1 MGPPQTHW
9 IAPMIFSFL
18 VGLAN
23 FAIYYSSVDY
33 MIAAYGPYSASATG
47 KSRFRNQYLSR
58 TNTLQVV
65 MLSHETSL
73 RVYPLCT
80 PLRFTTT
87 SAKRAPQNWLPR
99 RLLVCL
105 A

>member
-47 KSRFRNQYLSR
+47 KLRFRNL
-58 TNTLQVV
+58 
-65 MLSHETSL
+65 
-73 RVYPLCT
+73 
-80 PLRFTTT
+80 
-87 SAKRAPQNWLPR
+87 
-99 RLLVCL
+99 
-105 A
+105 

>member
-47 KSRFRNQYLSR
+47 KSGSQHQYLSHA
-58 TNTLQVV
+58 NTSQVV
-65 MLSHETSL
+65 MLLHETSL
-73 RVYPLCT
+73 QVYPPCT
-80 PLRFTTT
+80 PLRFTTI
-87 SAKRAPQNWLPR
+87 SARRVPR
-99 RLLVCL
+99 N
-105 A
+105 

>member
-47 KSRFRNQYLSR
+47 KSGSQHQYLSR
-58 TNTLQVV
+58 TNTSQVA

-73 RVYPLCT
+73 RAYLLCT
-80 PLRFTTT
+80 PLRFTTI
-87 SAKRAPQNWLPR
+87 SAKRVPQNWLQR

>member
-47 KSRFRNQYLSR
+47 NLMISAHDLCPANA
-58 TNTLQVV
+58 NPLQVA

-73 RVYPLCT
+73 LVYPLCT
-80 PLRFTTT
+80 PRRCTTT
-87 SAKRAPQNWLPR
+87 SAKHVPQS
-99 RLLVCL
+99 
-105 A
+105 

>member
-47 KSRFRNQYLSR
+47 KPKFQHQYLSH
-58 TNTLQVV
+58 TNTSQVAT
-65 MLSHETSL
+65 LLHEISL
-73 RVYPLCT
+73 RVYPPCT
-80 PLRFTTT
+80 PLRSTTI
-87 SAKRAPQNWLPR
+87 SARRVPR
-99 RLLVCL
+99 N
-105 A
+105 